1 MKKAIA
7 ISLIALIAF
16 NLVGYR
22 IMYVSIGQQHD
33 MVVNANIEKGI
44 YDEAN
49 LITISIPL
57 SLPYLQD
64 ATGFERVD
72 GEVELNGKIYKYVK
86 RKIAAGHLVL
96 RCLPDTKKSELNNAA
111 NSFTEKQS
119 SAKLMIKSVLSD
131 YTQQQL
137 LFDFSINHFHAVPS
151 GLICQ
156 SSLPSAFCKVAE
168 QPPERV

>member
-16 NLVGYR
+16 NLGGYR
-22 IMYVSIGQQHD
+22 IMYYSIGQQHD
-33 MVVNANIEKGI
+33 MAINANIKNGV
-44 YDEAN
+44 YNEAN

-64 ATGFERVD
+64 ATAFERVD
-72 GEVELNGKIYKYVK
+72 GEIELNGTVYKYVK

-96 RCLPDTKKSELNNAA
+96 RCLPDPKKAAFHNAE
-111 NSFTEKQS
+111 NSFSEKQS
-119 SAKLMIKSVLSD
+119 SAKLVIKSVLSY

-137 LFDFSINHFHAVPS
+137 LIDFSINHSHAVRS
-151 GLICQ
+151 GLISH
-156 SSLPSAFCKVAE
+156 SSLLSAFCKVAE
-168 QPPERV
+168 QPPDRV